1 MSLLKSI
8 SECAVEN
15 SDSTARPGLLF
26 MMDGEIYVS
35 AISKFGACEMVI
47 YSSDKPDTIKC
58 AFLGKR
64 HICSK
69 LRCAGCIYL
78 PVKTYASE
86 AAISPNGCAAKTNCY
101 SRKLQMSEKE
111 NDV

>member
-8 SECAVEN
+8 SEP
-15 SDSTARPGLLF
+15 STKDIDARARPGLLF
-26 MMDGEIYVS
+26 MIDGEIYLSVLTP
-35 AISKFGACEMVI
+35 FGACEMVT
-47 YSSDKPDTIKC
+47 YSSDKPDTVKC

-64 HICSK
+64 RICNS

-86 AAISPNGCAAKTNCY
+86 MASWPSGGTNKANCS
-101 SRKLQMSEKE
+101 SRKLQLSEKE
-111 NDV
+111 